1 MDIERFSIS
10 GEIADE
16 KYTPRLREYLEKEMT
31 LMMHWLGFIERAD
44 LDRDFTLSYN
54 DGVYYFTLSVY
65 GSYVGDDA
73 IKGGVIDGFQRWG
86 SS

>member
-10 GEIADE
+10 GLISDE
-16 KYTPRLREYLEKEMT
+16 KYTPRLRQMFESNIIEM
-31 LMMHWLGFIERAD
+31 MNEVGFIERAD